1 MVKQQEKRGIVTRK
15 RAAELMQALRREN
28 VKRHNEYAARSKL
41 REEQVRAQRVATMQA
56 ELDRLHQA
64 ATRGTGLDK
73 VRINRMNALKEAM
86 SKP

>member
-15 RAAELMQALRREN
+15 RAAELMQNIRREN

-56 ELDRLHQA
+56 ELDALHHA
-64 ATRGTGLDK
+64 AVRGTGLDK

>member
-15 RAAELMQALRREN
+15 RAAELMQNIRREN

-41 REEQVRAQRVATMQA
+41 RESQVRAQRVATMQA

-86 SKP
+86 GK

>member
-1 MVKQQEKRGIVTRK
+1 MVKRKERGIVTRK

-28 VKRHNEYAARSKL
+28 GKLHNEYAARSKL

-86 SKP
+86 VK

>member
-1 MVKQQEKRGIVTRK
+1 MAQRKERGIVTRK
-15 RAAELMQALRREN
+15 RAAELMQNLRREN

-86 SKP
+86 VK